1 MKRRIAIFL
10 SLCLLFSVT
19 GCNEKQTSVTTETI
33 PSESI
38 SETLEEEG
46 TTTTTVASSEVTT
59 TTTLKETTG
68 VTTSSADTTSGSTQ
82 TTSVIPSEST
92 RETTTS
98 TTATEK
104 PATAAPTATPT
115 PKPTAT
121 PEPTATPT
129 PEPTATPT
137 PTPEPEPEPEP
148 EVDISYY
155 VQYAEDCAVNHGF
168 ELVDDAIYCYD
179 TPIIVTSKNHDNA
192 ISEIEE
198 AFDYYERVS
207 EVANISMITIWY
219 DQESDGDYRLFIG
232 YA

>member
-19 GCNEKQTSVTTETI
+19 GCKEKQTSVTTETI

-59 TTTLKETTG
+59 TTTLKETTEIS
-68 VTTSSADTTSGSTQ
+68 TSTADTTSESTQ

-98 TTATEK
+98 TTVPKET
-104 PATAAPTATPT
+104 TAAPTATPT

-121 PEPTATPT
+121 PEPTPT

-137 PTPEPEPEPEP
+137 PTPEPEPEF
-148 EVDISYY
+148 DIYY
-155 VQYAEDCAVNHGF
+155 WVQFAKDCAVEAGF
-168 ELVDDAIYCYD
+168 ILCDDAVYCWDNPIEANARCRYLERDIRDSFIIYQGTD
-179 TPIIVTSKNHDNA
+179 
-192 ISEIEE
+192 IE
-198 AFDYYERVS
+198 YITVWYEDLGGG
-207 EVANISMITIWY
+207 EYLIY
-219 DQESDGDYRLFIG
+219 IG

>member
-19 GCNEKQTSVTTETI
+19 GCKEKQTSVTTETI

-46 TTTTTVASSEVTT
+46 TTTTTVDSSEVTT

-68 VTTSSADTTSGSTQ
+68 VTTSSADTTSESTQ

-92 RETTTS
+92 RESTTS

-104 PATAAPTATPT
+104 PTTAAPTATPT

-137 PTPEPEPEPEP
+137 PTPEPEPEPE
-148 EVDISYY
+148 VDIGYY
-155 VQYAEDCAVNHGF
+155 VQYAEDCAVNNGL
-168 ELVDDAIYCYD
+168 EVCSDAIYCYD
-179 TPIIVTSKNHDNA
+179 TPVIVTSKNHDNA

-198 AFDYYERVS
+198 AMSYYARHGMTAV
-207 EVANISMITIWY
+207 TIWY

>member
-19 GCNEKQTSVTTETI
+19 GCKEKQTSVTTETI

-68 VTTSSADTTSGSTQ
+68 VTTSSADTTSESTQ

-92 RETTTS
+92 RESTTS

-104 PATAAPTATPT
+104 PTTAAPTATPT

-137 PTPEPEPEPEP
+137 PTPEPEPE
-148 EVDISYY
+148 VDIGYY
-155 VQYAEDCAVNHGF
+155 VQYAEDCAVNNGL
-168 ELVDDAIYCYD
+168 EVCSDAIYCYD
-179 TPIIVTSKNHDNA
+179 TPVIVTSKNHDNA

-198 AFDYYERVS
+198 AMSYYARHGMTAV
-207 EVANISMITIWY
+207 TIWY

>member
-19 GCNEKQTSVTTETI
+19 GCKEKQTSVTTETI

-59 TTTLKETTG
+59 TTTLKETTEIS
-68 VTTSSADTTSGSTQ
+68 TSTADTTSESTQ

-104 PATAAPTATPT
+104 PTTAAPTATPT
-115 PKPTAT
+115 PTPTAT
-121 PEPTATPT
+121 PEPTPT
-129 PEPTATPT
+129 PKPTATPT
-137 PTPEPEPEPEP
+137 PTPEPEPEF
-148 EVDISYY
+148 DIYY
-155 VQYAEDCAVNHGF
+155 WVQFAKDCAVEAGF
-168 ELVDDAIYCYD
+168 ILCDDAVYCWDNPIEANARCRYLERDIRDSFIIYQGTD
-179 TPIIVTSKNHDNA
+179 
-192 ISEIEE
+192 IE
-198 AFDYYERVS
+198 YITVWYEDLGGG
-207 EVANISMITIWY
+207 EYLIY
-219 DQESDGDYRLFIG
+219 IG

>member
-19 GCNEKQTSVTTETI
+19 GCKEKQTSVTTETI

-68 VTTSSADTTSGSTQ
+68 VTTSSADTTSESTQ

-92 RETTTS
+92 RESTTS

-104 PATAAPTATPT
+104 PTTAAPTATPT

-137 PTPEPEPEPEP
+137 PTPEPEPEPE
-148 EVDISYY
+148 VDIGYY
-155 VQYAEDCAVNHGF
+155 VQYAEDCAVNNGL
-168 ELVDDAIYCYD
+168 EVCSDAIYCYD
-179 TPIIVTSKNHDNA
+179 TPVIVTSKNHDNA

-198 AFDYYERVS
+198 AMSYYARHGMTAV
-207 EVANISMITIWY
+207 TIWY

>member
-38 SETLEEEG
+38 SETLEEG

-68 VTTSSADTTSGSTQ
+68 VTTSSADTTSESTQ
-82 TTSVIPSEST
+82 TTNVIPSGST

-104 PATAAPTATPT
+104 PTTAAPTATPT

-148 EVDISYY
+148 EVDIGYY
-155 VQYAEDCAVNHGF
+155 VQYAEDCAVNNGL
-168 ELVDDAIYCYD
+168 EVCSDAIYCYD
-179 TPIIVTSKNHDNA
+179 TPVIVTSKNHDNA

-198 AFDYYERVS
+198 AMSYYARHGMTAV
-207 EVANISMITIWY
+207 TIWY

>member
-129 PEPTATPT
+129 PT
-137 PTPEPEPEPEP
+137 PEPEP

-179 TPIIVTSKNHDNA
+179 TPIIITTTNHDYA
-192 ISEIEE
+192 LRDIRD
-198 AFDYYERVS
+198 AFDYYESVS
-207 EVANISMITIWY
+207 EMADITMITIWY

>member
-38 SETLEEEG
+38 SETLEEG
-46 TTTTTVASSEVTT
+46 TTTTAVASSEVTT

-104 PATAAPTATPT
+104 PTTAAPTATPT

-137 PTPEPEPEPEP
+137 PTPEPEP